1 MFRFLLPL
9 LTALSFPAFA
19 QTTITLNPAPC
30 GAGVWC
36 PSVPNDSVDNIL
48 LFGST
53 NYQDVGVIL
62 TMPDGSHQTFSSPNY
77 RGYSTIYHGTC
88 LGNPAVG
95 YVSLGLNGNP
105 VPMTGPNGAPATI
118 TAVFT
123 CTTYQGGS
131 GRGNGP
137 HQVWTLTAGTISF

>member
-1 MFRFLLPL
+1 MKSLVFTILCLLG
-9 LTALSFPAFA
+9 LSAEA
-19 QTTITLNPAPC
+19 QTTITLHPAPC

-88 LGNPAVG
+88 PDNPAVG
-95 YVSLGLNGNP
+95 YMSLGLNGNP
-105 VPMTGPNGAPATI
+105 VPMTGPNGAQATI
-118 TAVFT
+118 TGVFT

-137 HQVWTLTAGTISF
+137 HQVWQLTSGSLTL